1 MNHGRR
7 QSILNNMTAV
17 ARKVYDA
24 VPIQERW
31 SILQMCNELHRL
43 GTRISWPI
51 LSGILNDLASQK
63 LIHTNAQDVFW
74 RDADE
79 VPRQIIDKPC
89 PVNFSAPPFRN
100 PVPELEAMPFDVLTE
115 LSNVAAKLRA
125 DAAALQERA
134 QVIDDIALKAAD
146 AIKEAGAGGEE
157 LVRLKAVLKGIMS

>member
-1 MNHGRR
+1 MNHGRK
-7 QSILNNMTAV
+7 QSFLNNLTAV

-31 SILQMCNELHRL
+31 SILQMSNEMHRL

-79 VPRQIIDKPC
+79 VPRTDFGKLLINKPC
-89 PVNFSAPPFRN
+89 PIDLTQQETAT
-100 PVPELEAMPFDVLTE
+100 MPFDVLTE
-115 LSNVAAKLRA
+115 LSNVAAKLRG
-125 DAAALQERA
+125 DAAALNERA
-134 QVIDDIALKAAD
+134 DRIDDIALKAAD
-146 AIKEAGAGGEE
+146 AIKEAGAGNEE
-157 LVRLKAVLKGIMS
+157 LARLKALLKGIMS

>member
-1 MNHGRR
+1 MNHGRK
-7 QSILNNMTAV
+7 QSFLNNLTAV

-31 SILQMCNELHRL
+31 SILQMSNEMHRL

-79 VPRQIIDKPC
+79 KEPARQLISKPC
-89 PVNFSAPPFRN
+89 PIDFTQQETAT
-100 PVPELEAMPFDVLTE
+100 MPFDVLTE
-115 LSNVAAKLRA
+115 LSNISAKLRG
-125 DAAALQERA
+125 DAAALNERA
-134 QVIDDIALKAAD
+134 DRIDDIALKAAD